1 MLVLHL
7 HMLGGH
13 VAVANHFRVV
23 YPAGVVANV
32 LFGVRDM
39 SVGNQIC
46 IMRSIIH
53 ACCVWIACSIDR
65 CMQVIE
71 TIHMRDWWCEILCS
85 SMTSQESRLVHAC
98 RKSREKTAVKCI

>member
-7 HMLGGH
+7 RMLGGH

-39 SVGNQIC
+39 SVG
-46 IMRSIIH
+46 S
-53 ACCVWIACSIDR
+53 
-65 CMQVIE
+65 
-71 TIHMRDWWCEILCS
+71 
-85 SMTSQESRLVHAC
+85 
-98 RKSREKTAVKCI
+98 